1 MVKFKCLIAL
11 LNTPMSH
18 QPIILFDFDG
28 IIITQK
34 SLEYTALKFLKT
46 PFYRWRN
53 VENLRLIDFA
63 RIFEEADSKNR
74 IKALLKII
82 KMYKR
87 HIPSLWKRLLFFIK
101 FKRNYPRY
109 EEYEKLK
116 PNLEEALK
124 KLKDKNFI
132 LGIVSNTR
140 GERMNHFIEKF
151 NLGRFFSVFISR
163 DDTPYRKPDPYP
175 IYAALKAIKRDFKIS
190 IQKDRVFYIGDLPH
204 DIQCAKNAGVNSIAS
219 LSGHGTEKSLRN
231 SRPTFLIQDVK
242 EILELEP
249 FKKFLLD

>member
-1 MVKFKCLIAL
+1 
-11 LNTPMSH
+11 MSH

-46 PFYRWRN
+46 SFYNWRN
-53 VENLRLIDFA
+53 VENLRLIDLA

-82 KMYKR
+82 KIYKR
-87 HIPSLWKRLLFFIK
+87 YIPSLWKRVLFFIK
-101 FKRNYPRY
+101 FRRTYPKF
-109 EEYEKLK
+109 EIYEKLK
-116 PNLEEALK
+116 PNLEEVLK
-124 KLKDKNFI
+124 KLKSKNFI

-140 GERMNHFIEKF
+140 GVRMNRFIEKF
-151 NLGRFFSVFISR
+151 NLKRFFSVFISR
-163 DDTPYRKPDPYP
+163 SDTPFRKPDPYP
-175 IYAALKAIKRDFKIS
+175 IYAALKVIKKDFKIS
-190 IQKDRVFYIGDLPH
+190 IQKERVFYIGDLPH
-204 DIQCAKNAGVNSIAS
+204 DIQCAKNAEVNSIAS

-231 SRPTFLIQDVK
+231 SRPTFLIQDIK